1 MKIIMGL
8 LKQYTVQ
15 IVITSVLLFADAL
28 ITLNIPQ
35 CMSEIVDKGIQQSDL
50 AYIFFMGK
58 RMVVLSVISMICILF
73 ASYLAIRI
81 VISFTCDLKE
91 AIFCR
96 VMRWGQKEY
105 EQFTAASLITRT
117 NSDVEKVYLALDFLI
132 QGLVSSLVFAVGGII
147 KSVTRAKSL
156 SWIIIATIPLVVGV
170 AVFVLLYTLPNV
182 QKLKTTMDR
191 INLLSRENMRG
202 IRVIKA
208 FGKEEYQQKKYDACN
223 RQLYLLSKQVQ
234 KINAISFPFIIL
246 VLNMAML
253 LVVWVGA
260 KAVADNLATVGNIME
275 YIQYVNLVV
284 SGFMILATAS
294 STIPD
299 VIVSLRRISE
309 IFQVEIQTTERIK
322 NDVRNGKE
330 NKMKGVQFKNVSY
343 RYDSS
348 SEDVIRNVSF
358 FAKPGEITA
367 IIGSTG
373 CGKTTLM
380 NLIPGLYDIGSGE
393 VSVNGIPVSE
403 WNPKELRQRIAFVTQ
418 DTRLLSG
425 TLEENLKAGKEQ
437 IDQFSMKKALEDAQ
451 LADWIEGQTEPYQMF
466 ITREGMNLSGG
477 QKQRVSIARAL
488 VQNTDILILDDSLS
502 ALDTKTSYQ
511 LRCRLQE
518 QKKDKVI
525 LMVSQRI
532 DTIMDAEQII
542 VLDNGEIAGKGTHET
557 LLKNCKVYQE
567 LAASQLQEV
576 G

>member
-15 IVITSVLLFADAL
+15 IVITSILLFADAL

-50 AYIFFMGK
+50 AYVFFMGK

-358 FAKPGEITA
+358 LAKPGEITA

>member
-15 IVITSVLLFADAL
+15 IVITSILLFADAL

-50 AYIFFMGK
+50 AYVFFMGK

-223 RQLYLLSKQVQ
+223 RQFYLLSKQVQ